1 MNLSRLAPTFH
12 RRAALALVLLLPAAA
27 CAPSYPPMAQSVRG
41 DAEFKARLAL
51 AHPPGSPA
59 APLRARLAAEGFEL
73 IADPAARRF
82 SAVEAP
88 PNLPCLSVTRI
99 DWTEDA
105 RGRIVEIQA
114 ARHSCS

>member
-1 MNLSRLAPTFH
+1 MNLSRLAPAFH
-12 RRAALALVLLLPAAA
+12 RRVILALAVILPAAA

-41 DAEFKARLAL
+41 DAEFKARIAL
-51 AHPPGSPA
+51 AHPAGSPA
-59 APLRARLAAEGFEL
+59 APLRARLAAEGFAL
-73 IADPAARRF
+73 IEDRAARRF
-82 SAVEAP
+82 SAVETP
-88 PNLPCLSVTRI
+88 PNLPCFSATRI